1 MVVVVTEPRCCLSF
15 VFRLSS
21 SSVFVVHVLP
31 IAKEIAQKRI
41 RAIDGSGKQI
51 HLNIEKGSIERTV
64 RLREQLERSNKMKGT
79 FNFGGGGGV
88 YCVVTDV

>member
-1 MVVVVTEPRCCLSF
+1 MVVVVVTEPRCCLPF
-15 VFRLSS
+15 VFRL

>member
-1 MVVVVTEPRCCLSF
+1 LLSLNPVVVCLSSF
-15 VFRLSS
+15 VF
-21 SSVFVVHVLP
+21 VGVCCACT

-88 YCVVTDV
+88 YCVVTDG